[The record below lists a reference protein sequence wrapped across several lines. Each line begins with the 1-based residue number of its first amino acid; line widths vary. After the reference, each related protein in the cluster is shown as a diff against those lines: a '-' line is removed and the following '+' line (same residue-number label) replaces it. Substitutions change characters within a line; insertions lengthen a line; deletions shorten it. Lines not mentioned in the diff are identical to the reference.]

1 MLNKIHLLNIF
12 IIIMHTES
20 CIVLFMRVLPLVY
33 YHPYKPYTINDDN
46 GLLKIRVQ
54 ILRFYTALSKG

>member
-20 CIVLFMRVLPLVY
+20 YTILFMRVLPLVY
-33 YHPYKPYTINDDN
+33 HIPYTINDDN